1 LPDGLFSNQKI
12 PILAKFGG
20 PWNGKCSILYDHLEY
35 FTAIW
40 YNLWPIGIAC
50 GHLVYFYV
58 LVCLDQEKS
67 GNPGLNIEEKLF

>member
-1 LPDGLFSNQKI
+1 MEKVVIFY
-12 PILAKFGG
+12 A
-20 PWNGKCSILYDHLEY
+20 HLKY

-40 YNLWPIGIAC
+40 FNLWPFGIVC

-67 GNPGLNIEEKLF
+67 GNPALVLDQTVLSLIKELFKSKKMKLKETDK